1 MGVKCMSD
9 FFEEYG
15 WLLQSFIGGSMGIQM
30 LFKYIILP
38 NGLFKGLLSA
48 IMEGLM

>member
-1 MGVKCMSD
+1 MSD

-15 WLLQSFIGGSMGIQM
+15 WLIQSIIGGSVGVKI
-30 LFKYIILP
+30 LFMYLLNQ
-38 NGLFKGLLSA
+38 NGKFVELLKV

>member
-1 MGVKCMSD
+1 MID

-15 WLLQSFIGGSMGIQM
+15 WLIQSMIGGSIGIE
-30 LFKYIILP
+30 ILLTNVLNN
-38 NGLFKGLLSA
+38 NGKFVQLLKV